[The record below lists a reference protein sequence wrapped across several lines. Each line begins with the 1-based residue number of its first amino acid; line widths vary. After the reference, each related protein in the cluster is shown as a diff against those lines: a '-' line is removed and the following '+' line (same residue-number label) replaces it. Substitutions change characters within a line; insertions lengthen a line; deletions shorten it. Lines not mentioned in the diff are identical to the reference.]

1 MLHTPRTICLHAN
14 SGHQG
19 QASQLITPQTLGH
32 RVKPFL
38 SLEVMNAG
46 EVLASREASLS
57 SSNEVLV
64 SSDSGTA
71 TIIFLLAGK
80 ADFSDSTHKQGCL
93 KQHDVLWIL
102 SGSGVQYS
110 LTPKTPDCICIKL
123 RIALS
128 PALERAPAQSIYL
141 DSALIERDGP
151 AQILLGQHG
160 GASSPLA
167 LPALIN
173 YLVVTLAAG
182 QAWVYEP
189 PVNHRIAWIVVVS
202 GKVTTS
208 DVLIAANEIAAYEN
222 SHKSIRF
229 LAEENCVFVLGS
241 SQEYTHDL
249 AVEKYSLPSRG
260 EIFTA
265 ERADGSEPLRELMCV

>member
-14 SGHQG
+14 SHNQD
-19 QASQLITPQTLGH
+19 QTSHLITPQTLGY
-32 RVKPFL
+32 RVKPFV
-38 SLEVMNAG
+38 SLEVISAG
-46 EVLASREASLS
+46 EAFASS
-57 SSNEVLV
+57 EVLT
-64 SSDSGTA
+64 SSDSGMA
-71 TIIFLLAGK
+71 IIIFLLSGQ

-102 SGSGVQYS
+102 SGSGIEYS
-110 LTPKTPDCICIKL
+110 LKPTTQDCISIKL

-128 PALERAPAQSIYL
+128 PALERAPAQSISL

-160 GASSPLA
+160 DVFSPLA

-189 PVNHRIAWIVVVS
+189 PVNHRVAWVAVIS
-202 GKVTTS
+202 GKINTS
-208 DVLIAANEIAAYEN
+208 DVLIAADEIAAYEN
-222 SHKSIRF
+222 SNKSIRF
-229 LAEENCVFVLGS
+229 LAEEDCVFLLGT
-241 SQEYTHDL
+241 SQQYTHEL
-249 AVEKYSLPSRG
+249 AVEKHSLPRLG
-260 EIFTA
+260 ETFA
-265 ERADGSEPLRELMCV
+265 A